1 MRTSLPDRQAPV
13 RLFTIVLLLTPVLW
27 INQALVAAVSVP
39 GKVVMETWQGVSGT
53 TIADIPLTD
62 SPTRTDSLST
72 LEGGSNVGDNYGIR
86 VRGYLVAPA
95 DGDYTF
101 YIASDDHSQLWLSA
115 DTTFAAK
122 SMVASVSG
130 WTNSREWTKYPSQ
143 TSGAKDLKADSSY
156 YFEILMKEGTGGD
169 NWAIGWTGPGI
180 STITVIGADNIRSYV
195 DPVLSDEEAPGISPL
210 LSVLHFTY
218 STATLEWEAAT
229 DNVGIQ
235 GYNIY
240 ANGVKIN
247 AQVVDALRY
256 IVSGL
261 TPETAYSF
269 TIETVDLAG
278 NVSEQSSPADITTT
292 AHSLSEIPSMPVGMN
307 LPSLNYYSTSIIFS
321 DVMTTAGDMFTFYDG
336 GPWNSE
342 QINSIPR
349 DSMGYPKKIPY
360 LAGGQNQKVRFLI
373 NNFYTGRHRVLYDG
387 EGNLTIGGVG
397 SETIDGKI
405 YVNLNGAGGHV
416 WVNINQS
423 VEGNHI
429 RNIRIVPDE
438 YENAE
443 SVPTFIPEF
452 IEGLRPFHALRYMDW
467 THTNNSSQKDWA
479 DRPTKKWYT
488 QGGSKGI
495 CMEYGIELA
504 NQLDADAWVCVPHQ
518 ASDVYIRNMAILW
531 RDFLDPDQKVYVEYS
546 NEIWN
551 WQFGQSHYY
560 TENAPGNHQYVIDDL
575 KAIGVEYCGDANSYC
590 HPEKGAYMMAR
601 VFRIFSEVFTG
612 ENASRLVR
620 VAPVQ
625 HAWYDNTGRILN
637 YLFNDDGIGADVIS
651 PAGYFNFDEGDHNL
665 WLTKCDVTPEEIID
679 SVLAEFDATSGA
691 WTQGNANYANDYG
704 VGYTVYEGGQHMQ
717 PWMQGNHCYNQ
728 SVWDAQ
734 INPKMYDLY
743 MKNFNKHAEESVNC
757 LLFMAFSYMGTR
769 ESQYGSWGHLESL
782 EQTGVDDFMGIAPK
796 YQALIDVAAP
806 RSIEPPV
813 IVTVDPTP
821 DYFDE
826 PDTTEDPDTIIV
838 EEPTNISFGKQN
850 RAVSVSPNPAKDF
863 LRIVCEAECIKV
875 EIFSTDGRKVMSVP
889 LNAEN
894 REIPVKNLR
903 AGLYYLRLI
912 GGTPDEGKNVVLRF
926 IKE

>member
-1 MRTSLPDRQAPV
+1 MRTFLPDRQASV
-13 RLFTIVLLLTPVLW
+13 RLFIIAILSCTNVLFNSRV
-27 INQALVAAVSVP
+27 VFAAVSVP
-39 GKVVMETWQGVSGT
+39 GKVVMETWQDVSGT
-53 TIADIPLTD
+53 SVNNIPLTTMP
-62 SPTRTDSLST
+62 SRTDSISI
-72 LEGGSNVGDNYGIR
+72 LEGSSNIAENYGVRI
-86 VRGYLVAPA
+86 RGYIVAPA
-95 DGDYTF
+95 NGDFVF
-101 YIASDDHSQLWLSA
+101 YIASDDNSQLWLSH
-115 DTTFAAK
+115 DTTLAGK
-122 SMVASVSG
+122 SLSASVSG

-143 TSGAKDLKADSSY
+143 ASTVKNLKADSSY
-156 YFEILMKEGTGGD
+156 YFEMLMKEGTGGD
-169 NWAIGWTGPGI
+169 NWAVGWTGPGI
-180 STITVIGADNIRSYV
+180 ASVTVIGGSNIRSYV
-195 DPVLSDEEAPGISPL
+195 DPVLGDEENPGIPTA
-210 LSVLHFTY
+210 LSVIHFTY
-218 STATLEWEAAT
+218 STATLVWEEAT

-240 ANGVKIN
+240 SNGIKIN
-247 AQVVDALRY
+247 SQPVDAHRF
-256 IVSGL
+256 VATGL
-261 TPETAYSF
+261 IPETDYSF
-269 TIETVDLAG
+269 AVEAVDLAG
-278 NVSEQSSPADITTT
+278 NVSGLSIPQVVSTT
-292 AHSLSEIPSMPVGMN
+292 AHSLADIPSMPVGMN
-307 LPSLNYYSTSIIFS
+307 LPSLNYYSTSIIFT

-349 DSMGYPKKIPY
+349 DSMGYPKKVPY

-373 NNFYTGRHRVLYDG
+373 NNFYSGRYRILYEG

-397 SETIDGKI
+397 SETSDGKL

-429 RNIRIVPDE
+429 RNIRIVPEE
-438 YENAE
+438 YEDSE
-443 SVPTFIPEF
+443 TIPTFIPEF

-467 THTNNSSQKDWA
+467 THTNNSDQKEWDN
-479 DRPTKKWYT
+479 RPSKKWYT

-518 ASDVYIRNMAILW
+518 ATDNYIRNMAILW

-612 ENASRLVR
+612 EDASRLVR

-625 HAWYDNTGRILN
+625 HAWYANTGRILN

-651 PAGYFNFDEGDHNL
+651 PAGYFSFDEDDHNL
-665 WLTKCDVTPEEIID
+665 WLTRCDVSPEEIID
-679 SVLAEFDATSGA
+679 SVMAEYDATSGA

-743 MKNFNKHAEESVNC
+743 MKNFEKHAEPSVDC
-757 LLFMAFSYMGTR
+757 SLFMAFSYMGTR

-782 EQTGVDDFMGIAPK
+782 DQTGVDDFMGIAPK

-806 RSIEPPV
+806 RTIEPPI

-821 DYFDE
+821 DYFEE
-826 PDTTEDPDTIIV
+826 PDTTT
-838 EEPTNISFGKQN
+838 EEPVNYLPYHQNLSINI
-850 RAVSVSPNPAKDF
+850 SPNPAQDY
-863 LRIVCEAECIKV
+863 LRIDGIAENI
-875 EIFSTDGRKVMSVP
+875 EFGIFAVDGRMLLMGQTKPRST
-889 LNAEN
+889 
-894 REIPVKNLR
+894 EISVKNLHP
-903 AGLYYLRLI
+903 GLYCLRLL
-912 GGTPDEGKNVVLRF
+912 GTPNEGCNVVLRF